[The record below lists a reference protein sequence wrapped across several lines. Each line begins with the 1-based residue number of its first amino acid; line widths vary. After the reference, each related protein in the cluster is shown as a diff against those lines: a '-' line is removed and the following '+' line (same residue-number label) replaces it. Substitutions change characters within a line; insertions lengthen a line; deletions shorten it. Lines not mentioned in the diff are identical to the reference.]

1 MIVSDAM
8 NRAVVT
14 IEPDET
20 IEVAVEIARATGAEH
35 LLVCDEQTLV
45 GIICACDLRAA
56 SPGETVSDCMSL
68 PVVTVRPET
77 PLEDVV
83 LTMEE
88 CAVGCIPVAVGGLI
102 LGTVSDDELVRC
114 GLGARHPHRHCHGH
128 RRPGSRRLSPN

>member
-1 MIVSDAM
+1 MMVSDAM

-14 IEPDET
+14 IEPDEP
-20 IEVAVEIARATGAEH
+20 IESAAEVARATGAEH
-35 LLVCDEQTLV
+35 LLVLDEETLV

-56 SPGETVSDCMSL
+56 NPGETVSDCMSL
-68 PVVTVRPET
+68 PVVTVRPDT

-88 CAVGCIPVAVGGLI
+88 CAVGCVPVALGGLI

-114 GLGARHPHRHCHGH
+114 GMGARHPHRHCHH
-128 RRPGSRRLSPN
+128 RRASRRSAPN

>member
-1 MIVSDAM
+1 MLVSDAM

-20 IEVAVEIARATGAEH
+20 IEAAAEIARATGAEH

-45 GIICACDLRAA
+45 GIICTCDLRTAA
-56 SPGETVSDCMSL
+56 PGDTVSDCMSL
-68 PVVTVRPET
+68 PVVTVRPDT
-77 PLEDVV
+77 SLEDVA

-102 LGTVSDDELVRC
+102 LGIVSDDELVRC
-114 GLGARHPHRHCHGH
+114 GIGARHPHRHCHARG
-128 RRPGSRRLSPN
+128 RRGPRRAAPN